1 MAKQND
7 IEEKNTQVAEKA
19 AKITEKAAAEK
30 AATEKAEAEKAAAE
44 KAAKAP
50 AAEKAEAE
58 KAAREA
64 TEQAARKTAAPK
76 TGNKTPQQRAG
87 EEILAQYPDEPKVY
101 VTSNG
106 FGFFRESEARNHAA
120 TLQDKTV
127 ITVKRK

>member
-7 IEEKNTQVAEKA
+7 IEKKDTPATDKTATAEKNEEKA
-19 AKITEKAAAEK
+19 VRETTEKAARN
-30 AATEKAEAEKAAAE
+30 AATPKA
-44 KAAKAP
+44 
-50 AAEKAEAE
+50 
-58 KAAREA
+58 
-64 TEQAARKTAAPK
+64 
-76 TGNKTPQQRAG
+76 GNKTPQERAG